1 MNYYRVKKTE
11 MYTIIFIKLCKL
23 RKFGNVSLPNEKR
36 IVNIQIKLEDYL
48 RYEMTTS
55 QNLPFET

>member
-23 RKFGNVSLPNEKR
+23 RKFGNVHLDVE
-36 IVNIQIKLEDYL
+36 YC
-48 RYEMTTS
+48 T
-55 QNLPFET
+55 